1 MDKVQ
6 LSFKEDE
13 LNMVAITYKDKQVLI
28 QKYMPVGIQAIL
40 IHDYC
45 ELGSDSTILTDSRM
59 IRAEIGLMLGLLD
72 TMTNIDVKSTESYSF
87 SLDTIVS
94 DGTYQKILDKIEN
107 FDIFRDTL
115 DKSIDFVLSE
125 KYYNRSQGY
134 YFDVLVAKVSNFIDK
149 ISEIDLDKE
158 SITKLVS
165 TIGDAQR
172 DFKAKWEVVEK
183 DKDVENILSLPQP
196 LPEISLDKVPS
207 KRVRKPKVKA
217 E

>member
-13 LNMVAITYKDKQVLI
+13 LNMVAITYKDKQILI
-28 QKYMPVGIQAIL
+28 QRHMPVGIQAML

-45 ELGSDSTILTDSRM
+45 EIGNDSTILTDGRM

-72 TMTNIDVKSTESYSF
+72 TMTNIDVKSTKDYSF

-107 FDIFRDTL
+107 FEFFRDTL

-158 SITKLVS
+158 SIAKLVG

-172 DFKAKWEVVEK
+172 DFKAKWEMVEK
-183 DKDVENILSLPQP
+183 DKDIENLLPSIQP
-196 LPEISLDKVPS
+196 LEKLDDAIPPK
-207 KRVRKPKVKA
+207 KIRNRKAKA